1 MQFLQYPVPGDVKDD
16 RGTADG
22 EKTMWVF
29 LFALWIVLNGRVTIE
44 LVIFGV
50 VIASA
55 VTFFANRVTGYSTS
69 IERRILRN
77 FPVFLLYI
85 LNLIWEIIKASAS
98 VMDLLISR
106 GRQPDPVIVE
116 FDSEFTSS
124 FVNVLLAN
132 SITLTPGTYTVF
144 HKKNHFAVHCLIPEF
159 AEGIEDSSFVRILRK
174 LR

>member
-1 MQFLQYPVPGDVKDD
+1 MPLL
-16 RGTADG
+16 
-22 EKTMWVF
+22 
-29 LFALWIVLNGRVTIE
+29 LFILWIILNGRITLEIILFGIAVSA
-44 LVIFGV
+44 LVSFFSMRVLGWRPSTDAAI
-50 VIASA
+50 ITNAA
-55 VTFFANRVTGYSTS
+55 VLA
-69 IERRILRN
+69 
-77 FPVFLLYI
+77 LYF

-98 VMDLLISR
+98 VMDLIISR
-106 GRQPDPVIVE
+106 GRRPDPVIIE

>member
-1 MQFLQYPVPGDVKDD
+1 MPVL
-16 RGTADG
+16 
-22 EKTMWVF
+22 
-29 LFALWIVLNGRVTIE
+29 LFILWIILNGRITLEIILFGIAVSA
-44 LVIFGV
+44 LVSLFSMGV
-50 VIASA
+50 LGWRPSTDAAIITNAA
-55 VTFFANRVTGYSTS
+55 VLA
-69 IERRILRN
+69 
-77 FPVFLLYI
+77 LYF

>member
-1 MQFLQYPVPGDVKDD
+1 MPLL
-16 RGTADG
+16 
-22 EKTMWVF
+22 
-29 LFALWIVLNGRVTIE
+29 LFILWIILNGRITLEIILFGIAVSA
-44 LVIFGV
+44 LVSCFSMRVLGWRPSTDAAI
-50 VIASA
+50 ITNAA
-55 VTFFANRVTGYSTS
+55 VLA
-69 IERRILRN
+69 
-77 FPVFLLYI
+77 LYF

>member
-1 MQFLQYPVPGDVKDD
+1 MPVL
-16 RGTADG
+16 
-22 EKTMWVF
+22 
-29 LFALWIVLNGRVTIE
+29 LFILWIILNGRITLEIILFGIAVSA
-44 LVIFGV
+44 LVLLFSMRVLGWRPSTDAAI
-50 VIASA
+50 ITNAA
-55 VTFFANRVTGYSTS
+55 VLA
-69 IERRILRN
+69 
-77 FPVFLLYI
+77 LYF

-159 AEGIEDSSFVRILRK
+159 AEGIEVSSFVRILRK

>member
-1 MQFLQYPVPGDVKDD
+1 MPVL
-16 RGTADG
+16 
-22 EKTMWVF
+22 
-29 LFALWIVLNGRVTIE
+29 LFILWIILNGRITLEIILFGIAVSA
-44 LVIFGV
+44 LVSLFSMRVLGWRPSTDAAI
-50 VIASA
+50 ITNAA
-55 VTFFANRVTGYSTS
+55 VLT
-69 IERRILRN
+69 
-77 FPVFLLYI
+77 LYF

>member
-1 MQFLQYPVPGDVKDD
+1 MPLL
-16 RGTADG
+16 
-22 EKTMWVF
+22 
-29 LFALWIVLNGRVTIE
+29 LFILWIILNGRITLEIILFGIAVSA
-44 LVIFGV
+44 LVSFFSMRVLGWRPSTDAAI
-50 VIASA
+50 ITNAA
-55 VTFFANRVTGYSTS
+55 VLA
-69 IERRILRN
+69 
-77 FPVFLLYI
+77 LYF

-106 GRQPDPVIVE
+106 GKQPDPVIIE

>member
-1 MQFLQYPVPGDVKDD
+1 MPLL
-16 RGTADG
+16 
-22 EKTMWVF
+22 
-29 LFALWIVLNGRVTIE
+29 LFILWIILNGRITLEIILFGIAVSA
-44 LVIFGV
+44 LVSFFSMRVLGWRPSTDAAI
-50 VIASA
+50 IINAA
-55 VTFFANRVTGYSTS
+55 VLA
-69 IERRILRN
+69 
-77 FPVFLLYI
+77 LYF

-106 GRQPDPVIVE
+106 GKQPDPVIIE

>member
-1 MQFLQYPVPGDVKDD
+1 MPLL
-16 RGTADG
+16 
-22 EKTMWVF
+22 
-29 LFALWIVLNGRVTIE
+29 LFILWIILNGRITLEIILFGIAVSA
-44 LVIFGV
+44 LVSFFSMRVLGWRPSTDAAI
-50 VIASA
+50 ITNAA
-55 VTFFANRVTGYSTS
+55 VLA
-69 IERRILRN
+69 
-77 FPVFLLYI
+77 LYF

>member
-1 MQFLQYPVPGDVKDD
+1 MPLL
-16 RGTADG
+16 
-22 EKTMWVF
+22 
-29 LFALWIVLNGRVTIE
+29 LFILWIILNGRITLEIILFGIAVSA
-44 LVIFGV
+44 LVLLFSMRVLGWRPSTDAAI
-50 VIASA
+50 ITNAA
-55 VTFFANRVTGYSTS
+55 VLA
-69 IERRILRN
+69 
-77 FPVFLLYI
+77 LYF

>member
-1 MQFLQYPVPGDVKDD
+1 MPVL
-16 RGTADG
+16 
-22 EKTMWVF
+22 
-29 LFALWIVLNGRVTIE
+29 LFILWIILNGRITLEIILFGIAVSA
-44 LVIFGV
+44 LVLLFSMRVLGWRPSTDAAI
-50 VIASA
+50 ITNAA
-55 VTFFANRVTGYSTS
+55 VLA
-69 IERRILRN
+69 
-77 FPVFLLYI
+77 LYF

>member
-1 MQFLQYPVPGDVKDD
+1 MPLL
-16 RGTADG
+16 
-22 EKTMWVF
+22 
-29 LFALWIVLNGRVTIE
+29 LFILWIILNGRITLEIILFGIAVSA
-44 LVIFGV
+44 LVSFFSMQVLGWRPSTDAAI
-50 VIASA
+50 ITNAA
-55 VTFFANRVTGYSTS
+55 VLA
-69 IERRILRN
+69 
-77 FPVFLLYI
+77 LYF

-106 GRQPDPVIVE
+106 EKQPDPVIIE

>member
-1 MQFLQYPVPGDVKDD
+1 MPVL
-16 RGTADG
+16 
-22 EKTMWVF
+22 
-29 LFALWIVLNGRVTIE
+29 LFILWIILNGRITLEIILFGIAVSA
-44 LVIFGV
+44 LVSFFSMRVLGWRPSTDAAI
-50 VIASA
+50 ITNAA
-55 VTFFANRVTGYSTS
+55 VLA
-69 IERRILRN
+69 
-77 FPVFLLYI
+77 LYF

-106 GRQPDPVIVE
+106 GKQPDPVIIE

>member
-1 MQFLQYPVPGDVKDD
+1 MPVL
-16 RGTADG
+16 
-22 EKTMWVF
+22 
-29 LFALWIVLNGRVTIE
+29 LFILWIILNGRITLEIILFGIAVSA
-44 LVIFGV
+44 LVSFFSMRVLGWRPSTDAAI
-50 VIASA
+50 ITNAA
-55 VTFFANRVTGYSTS
+55 VLA
-69 IERRILRN
+69 
-77 FPVFLLYI
+77 LYF

>member
-1 MQFLQYPVPGDVKDD
+1 MPLL
-16 RGTADG
+16 
-22 EKTMWVF
+22 
-29 LFALWIVLNGRVTIE
+29 LFILWIILNGRITLEIILFGIAVSA
-44 LVIFGV
+44 LVSFFSMRVLGWRPSTDAAI
-50 VIASA
+50 ITNAA
-55 VTFFANRVTGYSTS
+55 VLA
-69 IERRILRN
+69 
-77 FPVFLLYI
+77 LYF

-106 GRQPDPVIVE
+106 EKQPDPVIIE